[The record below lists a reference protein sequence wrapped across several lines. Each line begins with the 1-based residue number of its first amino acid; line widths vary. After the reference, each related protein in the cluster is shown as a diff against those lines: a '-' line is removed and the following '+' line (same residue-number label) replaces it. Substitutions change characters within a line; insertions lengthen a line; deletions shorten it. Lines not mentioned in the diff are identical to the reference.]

1 MYNMKIAHLAD
12 IHIRNLKYHD
22 EYRQVFAE
30 LYEKLAEEKPDVIVV
45 VGDLAHTKT
54 QLSPEYFDMCANFL
68 AGLGNISKTIVT
80 LGNHDGNL
88 RTIHR
93 QDAVTP
99 IVEALDDP
107 NVVLLKKSGEYPL
120 ENGIVFNNLSIFDED
135 NWLDP
140 TDPEKINIALYHG
153 SVSGC
158 QTDAGWVMDH
168 GESEIGVFEEFDF
181 AMLGDIHKTNQAM
194 DKAGRIRYPGSLVQ
208 QNHGET
214 NDKGFLMWEIED
226 KDDFTVRHIKITN
239 PKPFIT
245 VELTKT
251 GKMPKGLDIPQGARL
266 RLVSNNNLPLDRM
279 KRAVDVAKTR
289 FKPTAITFLNRAI
302 GDRANLDDL
311 TLNIGDEDL
320 RDIGVQ
326 ENLMKE
332 YLQDYEVDSE
342 TLEQV
347 FELNRKY
354 NTIVEE
360 NEEVSRNVNWK
371 LKSLEWDNLFNYG
384 DGNYINFDKLAG
396 TVGIFGKNYSG
407 KSSIIDSILYT
418 IFNSTSKNERKNLN
432 VINQNKDYAQAQAKI
447 EIDNKTYT
455 ITRAS
460 EKYTK
465 KLKGKETTEAKTD
478 VDFKVY
484 DPVLDTEE
492 DLNGTSRAD
501 TDKRIRKAFGTLEDF
516 LTTSMTSQLGALEFI
531 KEGSTKRKEILA
543 KFLDLEIFDR
553 KFKLAKDDV
562 SDLRGALKRLEGQE
576 YDEDIEV
583 AAEALNEN
591 EIATEEQKFACSQM
605 EAALLLFQEELEII
619 ERKLDSVPTEI
630 IDIVALHQELSDI
643 QAEKATLEAQ
653 NTELDG
659 EKQFKKSKLEKIE
672 EFLNEYNV
680 ESLKSQQAEADE
692 IESQLSDLES
702 DLEKQQGEITR
713 KEKKISLLDEVPC
726 GDAFQ
731 GCKFIADAHSAKVSI
746 ETNQEQLAFL
756 RVEDTRLRDELAKIN
771 PESIKSGLE
780 KYNLISERRQS
791 LEREIKNLILSYDR
805 NLAMIQACS
814 HKITTCEAKIKKYEE
829 NKDAIENIEGLITLK
844 ATAEKNISNCHL
856 ELQQCKES
864 VLNLYKLHG
873 SLETQLDNL
882 KSTKQE
888 LHDLRS
894 RYTAYDLFMKCMH
907 SNGISYDIIKRKLPV
922 INNEIAKVLANIVDF
937 EVFFEEDEKRLNIF
951 IKHPRY
957 DARPLEMGSG
967 AEKTIAATAI
977 RLALLS
983 VSNLPK
989 PNLFILDEPGTALD
1003 EGNMEGFVQI
1013 LDLVK
1018 SYFGTVLLI
1027 SHLDSLKDCVDQQ
1040 ITIEKVGEFAH
1051 VRHGI

>member
-1 MYNMKIAHLAD
+1 MIKIAHLAD
-12 IHIRNLKYHD
+12 VHIRNLKYHR
-22 EYRQVFAE
+22 EYEDVF
-30 LYEKLAEEKPDVIVV
+30 EKLYQSLREQEVDIIYVG
-45 VGDLAHTKT
+45 GDLAHTKT
-54 QLSPEYFDMCANFL
+54 QLSPEYFDMCSRFL
-68 AGLGNISKTIVT
+68 SNLADITDTYVI

-88 RTIHR
+88 RTKNR

-99 IVEALDDP
+99 VVEALEHP
-107 NVVLLKKSGEYPL
+107 SLKLMKNSE
-120 ENGIVFNNLSIFDED
+120 ECEIADGIIFNNLSVFDED
-135 NWLDP
+135 NWIQP
-140 TDPEKINIALYHG
+140 TDPDKINIALFHG
-153 SVSGC
+153 AIVGS

-168 GESEIGVFEEFDF
+168 GDGNLSIFEEFDF
-181 AMLGDIHKTNQAM
+181 AMLGDIHKTNQSL
-194 DKAGRIRYPGSLVQ
+194 DKEGRIRYCGSLVQ

-214 NDKGFLMWEIED
+214 NDKGFLLWEIES
-226 KDDFTVRHIKITN
+226 KDDFTVRHIQIEN

-289 FKPTAITFLNRAI
+289 FKPISITFLNRAI
-302 GDRANLDDL
+302 GERADLDDL

-347 FELNRKY
+347 YELNRKY

-360 NEEVSRNVNWK
+360 NEEVSRNVKWK

-432 VINQNKDYAQAQAKI
+432 VINQNKEYAQARAEI
-447 EIDNKTYT
+447 EIDNKVYT

-484 DPVLDTEE
+484 DPVLDVEE

-501 TDKRIRKAFGTLEDF
+501 TDKKIRKAFGTLEDF

-576 YDEDIEV
+576 YDHDIEV

-591 EIATEEQKFACSQM
+591 EIATEEQKFACAQM
-605 EAALLLFQEELEII
+605 EKALLLFQEEFETI
-619 ERKLDSVPTEI
+619 EKKIDSIPAEV
-630 IDIVALHQELSDI
+630 IDIVAVRQQLAAGQT
-643 QAEKATLEAQ
+643 EKHNL
-653 NTELDG
+653 
-659 EKQFKKSKLEKIE
+659 EKQNEQLEEESELKKEKLKKIE
-672 EFLNEYNV
+672 QFIGEFNIT
-680 ESLKSQQAEADE
+680 SLQAQQECASKITE
-692 IESQLSDLES
+692 QLSDLSSES
-702 DLEKQQGEITR
+702 EKQQEELIR
-713 KEKKISLLDEVPC
+713 KQKKISLLDEVPC
-726 GDAFQ
+726 GDQ
-731 GCKFIADAHSAKVSI
+731 YQDCKFIADAHAAKVTI
-746 ETNQEQLAFL
+746 KVNQEQLAFL
-756 RVEDTRLRDELAKIN
+756 KIEDDRLKLELEKIN
-771 PESIKSGLE
+771 PESVRSGLE
-780 KYNLISERRQS
+780 KYSLIVDHRQNLEA
-791 LEREIKNLILSYDR
+791 EIKNITLKYEK
-805 NLAMIQACS
+805 NLAMIQACA
-814 HKITTCEAKIKKYEE
+814 HKITAYESKIKKYEE
-829 NKDAIENIEGLITLK
+829 NREAIENVEGLLTLK
-844 ATAEKNISNCHL
+844 STAKSNIDNCRL

-864 VLNLYKLHG
+864 VLELYKNHG
-873 SLETQLDNL
+873 SLEQQLQNL
-882 KSTKQE
+882 RSTKQE
-888 LHDLRS
+888 LNDLRS

-907 SNGISYDIIKRKLPV
+907 SNGISYDIIKKKLPV

-951 IKHPRY
+951 IKHPQY

-1018 SYFGTVLLI
+1018 SYFGLVLLI

-1040 ITIEKVGEFAH
+1040 ITIEKNGDFANVNH
-1051 VRHGI
+1051 RN

>member
-1 MYNMKIAHLAD
+1 MKIAHLAD

-251 GKMPKGLDIPQGARL
+251 GKMPKGLDIPLGARL

-302 GDRANLDDL
+302 GDRADLDDL

-432 VINQNKDYAQAQAKI
+432 VINQNKEYAQARAEI
-447 EIDNKTYT
+447 EIDNKVYT

-484 DPVLDTEE
+484 DPVLDVEE

-501 TDKRIRKAFGTLEDF
+501 TDKKIRKAFGTLEDF

-576 YDEDIEV
+576 YDHDIEV

-591 EIATEEQKFACSQM
+591 EIATEEQKFACTQM
-605 EAALLLFQEELEII
+605 EKALLLFQEEFETI
-619 ERKLDSVPTEI
+619 EKKIDSIPAEV
-630 IDIVALHQELSDI
+630 IDIVAVRQQLAAGQT
-643 QAEKATLEAQ
+643 EKHNL
-653 NTELDG
+653 
-659 EKQFKKSKLEKIE
+659 EKQNEQLEEESELKKEKLKKIE
-672 EFLNEYNV
+672 QFIGEFNIT
-680 ESLKSQQAEADE
+680 SLQAQQECANKITE
-692 IESQLSDLES
+692 QLSDLSSES
-702 DLEKQQGEITR
+702 EKQQEELIR
-713 KEKKISLLDEVPC
+713 KQKKISLLDEVPC
-726 GDAFQ
+726 GDQ
-731 GCKFIADAHSAKVSI
+731 YQDCKFIADAHAAKVTI
-746 ETNQEQLAFL
+746 RVNQEQLAFL
-756 RVEDTRLRDELAKIN
+756 KIEDDRLKLELEKIN
-771 PESIKSGLE
+771 PESVRSGLE
-780 KYNLISERRQS
+780 KYSLIVDHRQNLEA
-791 LEREIKNLILSYDR
+791 EIKNITLKYEK
-805 NLAMIQACS
+805 NLAMIQACA
-814 HKITTCEAKIKKYEE
+814 HKITAYESKIKKYEE
-829 NKDAIENIEGLITLK
+829 NREAIENVEGLLTLK
-844 ATAEKNISNCHL
+844 STAKSNIDNCRL

-864 VLNLYKLHG
+864 VLELYKNHG
-873 SLETQLDNL
+873 FCEQQLQSLKDSKEEL
-882 KSTKQE
+882 KK
-888 LHDLRS
+888 LRQDYS
-894 RYTAYDLFMKCMH
+894 AYDLFMRCMH
-907 SNGISYDIIKRKLPV
+907 SNGIPYDIIKKKLPE
-922 INNEIAKVLANIVDF
+922 INEEIAKILTNIVNF
-937 EVFFEEDEKRLNIF
+937 EVFFQAKEKKLEIF
-951 IKHPRY
+951 IKHPKY
-957 DARPLEMGSG
+957 EPRPIELGSG
-967 AEKTIAATAI
+967 AEKTIAAMAL
-977 RLALLS
+977 RLALLG

-989 PNLFILDEPGTALD
+989 PDLFILDEPGTALD
-1003 EGNMEGFVQI
+1003 EENMEGFVRI
-1013 LDLVK
+1013 LTDMIK
-1018 SYFGTVLLI
+1018 ASFKTVLLI
-1027 SHLDSLKDCVDQQ
+1027 SHLDSLKDCVDS
-1040 ITIEKVGEFAH
+1040 TIEIERNGNLAY
-1051 VRHGI
+1051 INQ

>member
-1 MYNMKIAHLAD
+1 MIKVAHLAD
-12 IHIRNLKYHD
+12 IHIRNLKFHN
-22 EYRQVFAE
+22 EYRQVFAR

-68 AGLGNISKTIVT
+68 ASLGSISKTIVT

-107 NVVLLKKSGEYPL
+107 SVVLLKKSGEYPL
-120 ENGIVFNNLSIFDED
+120 ENGIVFNNLSIFDEEG
-135 NWLDP
+135 WVDP
-140 TDPEKINIALYHG
+140 SDPEKINVALYHG

-158 QTDAGWVMDH
+158 ETDAGWVMEH
-168 GESEIGVFEEFDF
+168 GESEIAIFEEFDF
-181 AMLGDIHKTNQAM
+181 AMLGNIHKTNQTL
-194 DKAGRIRYPGSLVQ
+194 DKEGRVRYCGSLVQ

-214 NDKGFLMWEIED
+214 NDKGFLLWEIES
-226 KDDFTVRHIKITN
+226 KDDFTVRHVQIEN

-251 GKMPKGLDIPQGARL
+251 GKMPKGLTVPLGARL

-279 KRAVDVAKTR
+279 RKAVDVAKSR
-289 FKPTAITFLNRAI
+289 FKPTSITFLNRAI
-302 GDRANLDDL
+302 GDRADLDDL
-311 TLNIGDEDL
+311 TLSIGDEDL

-332 YLQDYEVDSE
+332 YLLDYEVDE
-342 TLEQV
+342 KTLEEV
-347 FELNRKY
+347 FKLNRKY

-447 EIDNKTYT
+447 EIDGKTYT

-492 DLNGTSRAD
+492 DLNGTSRAH
-501 TDKRIRKAFGTLEDF
+501 TDKKIRKAFGTLDDF

-553 KFKLAKDDV
+553 KFKLAKDEV
-562 SDLRGALKRLEGQE
+562 SDLRGALKRLEGKE
-576 YDEDIEV
+576 YDEDIE
-583 AAEALNEN
+583 AAKQDLVEN
-591 EIATEEQKFACSQM
+591 EEATAEQKYACEQL
-605 EAALLLFQEELEII
+605 EDALSLFEECLAETNKSI
-619 ERKLDSVPTEI
+619 ESVPTEI
-630 IDIVALHQELSDI
+630 IDIAAVREDLKNSTWEIRSLTLAN
-643 QAEKATLEAQ
+643 EKLTKEAAKASVTL
-653 NTELDG
+653 TKL
-659 EKQFKKSKLEKIE
+659 KKFISG
-672 EFLNEYNV
+672 F
-680 ESLKSQQAEADE
+680 
-692 IESQLSDLES
+692 DLEDLKNQEKEAAKAS
-702 DLEKQQGEITR
+702 EDVFSVTADLEKQIEQISR
-713 KEKKISLLDEVPC
+713 KEKKISLLREVPC
-726 GDAFQ
+726 GDAFPN
-731 GCKFIADAHSAKVSI
+731 CKFICDAHTAKKTIREDREHLSHL
-746 ETNQEQLAFL
+746 ETAEEVL
-756 RVEDTRLRDELAKIN
+756 RA
-771 PESIKSGLE
+771 GLE
-780 KYNLISERRQS
+780 KMNPERVREDLEKYDKLLDRRNQLSREVETINLSVEKNSAMISSHEHKVAFC
-791 LEREIKNLILSYDR
+791 EEKIKN
-805 NLAMIQACS
+805 
-814 HKITTCEAKIKKYEE
+814 YEE
-829 NKDAIENIEGLITLK
+829 NKDAIENFEDLLVTKKRTEG
-844 ATAEKNISNCHL
+844 NIKSCKD
-856 ELQQCKES
+856 ELALCKES
-864 VLNLYKLHG
+864 TMGLYKLHG
-873 SLETQLDNL
+873 SLEQKLENL
-882 KSTKQE
+882 ESTKQE
-888 LHDLRS
+888 LEDLRTAYS
-894 RYTAYDLFMKCMH
+894 AYDLYMRCMH
-907 SNGISYDIIKRKLPV
+907 SNGISYDIIKRKLPI

-937 EVFFEEDEKRLNIF
+937 EIFFEEDGKKLDIL
-951 IKHPRY
+951 IKHPSY
-957 DARPLEMGSG
+957 EPRPLEMGSG
-967 AEKTIAATAI
+967 AEKTVAATAI

-989 PNLFILDEPGTALD
+989 PNIFILDEPGTALD
-1003 EGNMEGFVQI
+1003 EGNMEGFIQI

-1027 SHLDSLKDCVDQQ
+1027 SHLDSLKDSVDQQ
-1040 ITIEKVGEFAH
+1040 ITIEKNGDFAYVNH
-1051 VRHGI
+1051 RN